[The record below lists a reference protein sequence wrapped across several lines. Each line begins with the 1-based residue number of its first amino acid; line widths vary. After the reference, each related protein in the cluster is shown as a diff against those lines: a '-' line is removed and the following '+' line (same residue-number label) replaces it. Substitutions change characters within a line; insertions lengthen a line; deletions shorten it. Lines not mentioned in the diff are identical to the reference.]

1 MRACPLPFPTI
12 CASSCITTRTEGPTP
27 TPTHLFSIPTPTSQ
41 EMVIAGVPTTIP
53 YHLLILENEAF
64 QAGDVDTG
72 FIVKHGDSLQQPP
85 QRKAVSRP
93 AKGG

>member
-1 MRACPLPFPTI
+1 M
-12 CASSCITTRTEGPTP
+12 
-27 TPTHLFSIPTPTSQ
+27 
-41 EMVIAGVPTTIP
+41 IAGVPTTIP